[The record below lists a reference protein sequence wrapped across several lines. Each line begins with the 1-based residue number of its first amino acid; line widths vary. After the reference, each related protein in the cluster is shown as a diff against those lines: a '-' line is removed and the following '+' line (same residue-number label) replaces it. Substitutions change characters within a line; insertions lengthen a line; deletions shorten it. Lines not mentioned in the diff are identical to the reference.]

1 MSHHELDNPAWH
13 ALTGPHAALALGA
26 PPVLRYPPDVSPF
39 MAFEGGRM
47 PDELAAAGPPGETGA
62 ALAGAALEAPPGFE
76 VAMVLEV
83 LQMVA
88 DDVAAV
94 EGDAAIETLSPA
106 DADEMLALTD
116 LTRPGPFA
124 RRTIAMGDYFGI
136 RAEGRL
142 IAMAGQRLNLPRHR
156 EVSAV
161 CTHPDH
167 LGRGHARRLVSEVAR
182 RILAEGKT
190 PFLHVVPGNESAI
203 AVYRKLGFAPRRHL
217 VFTVLRRLP

>member
-47 PDELAAAGPPGETGA
+47 PDDLAAAVPPGETGA

-116 LTRPGPFA
+116 LTKPGPFA
-124 RRTIAMGDYFGI
+124 RRTIAMGEGI
-136 RAEGRL
+136 APSHTL
-142 IAMAGQRLNLPRHR
+142 MAAAYLHDLVTMPKN
-156 EVSAV
+156 
-161 CTHPDH
+161 HPD
-167 LGRGHARRLVSEVAR
+167 RSRA
-182 RILAEGKT
+182 
-190 PFLHVVPGNESAI
+190 SAMSATAAGPI
-203 AVYRKLGFAPRRHL
+203 MEALGFAAGDVAGRLGLGGGRVGLLRHGWSQGL
-217 VFTVLRRLP
+217 V